1 MMKIQDN
8 STNKKKLLQSL
19 NFLEELNWLL
29 ESRSPNGIKELLSF
43 LQKIVKT
50 QDIINEQ
57 SVSNISALVGCLPN
71 LFLDLDLFKT
81 NSDIAEFAETV
92 LKIKISR
99 FEKKSRFEI
108 IGIVV
113 CEVPK
118 LKENELS
125 SLVIALN
132 ELTNNSDELKRVKL
146 NKINNNFS
154 WNETIQYL
162 NKCHEK

>member
-1 MMKIQDN
+1 MKDLDN
-8 STNKKKLLQSL
+8 SINKKKLLQAL
-19 NFLEELNWLL
+19 NFIEELNWLV
-29 ESRSPNGIKELLSF
+29 ESKSSNSIKEMLNL
-43 LQKIVKT
+43 LQKVVNS
-50 QDIINEQ
+50 QDLISEQ

-71 LFLDLDLFKT
+71 LFLDLDLFTT
-81 NSDIAEFAETV
+81 NADIAEFADAV

-118 LKENELS
+118 LKENELT

-132 ELTNNSDELKRVKL
+132 ELTNNSDELKRVKQ
-146 NKINNNFS
+146 NKVSDNFS

>member
-1 MMKIQDN
+1 MKDLDN
-8 STNKKKLLQSL
+8 SINKKKLLQAL
-19 NFLEELNWLL
+19 NFIEELNWLV
-29 ESRSPNGIKELLSF
+29 ESKSSNSIKEMLYL
-43 LQKIVKT
+43 LQKVVNS
-50 QDIINEQ
+50 QDIISEQ

-81 NSDIAEFAETV
+81 NADIAEFADVV

-118 LKENELS
+118 LKENELT

-132 ELTNNSDELKRVKL
+132 ELTNNSDELKRVKQ
-146 NKINNNFS
+146 NKVSDNFS

>member
-1 MMKIQDN
+1 MKDLDN
-8 STNKKKLLQSL
+8 SINKKKLLQAL
-19 NFLEELNWLL
+19 NFIEELNWLV
-29 ESRSPNGIKELLSF
+29 ESKSSNSIKEMLNL
-43 LQKIVKT
+43 LQKVVNS
-50 QDIINEQ
+50 QDLISEQ

-81 NSDIAEFAETV
+81 NADIAEFADTV

-118 LKENELS
+118 LKENELT

-132 ELTNNSDELKRVKL
+132 ELTNNSDELKRVKQ
-146 NKINNNFS
+146 NKVSDNFS

>member
-1 MMKIQDN
+1 M
-8 STNKKKLLQSL
+8 
-19 NFLEELNWLL
+19 
-29 ESRSPNGIKELLSF
+29 
-43 LQKIVKT
+43 
-50 QDIINEQ
+50 
-57 SVSNISALVGCLPN
+57 
-71 LFLDLDLFKT
+71 FKT
-81 NSDIAEFAETV
+81 NADIAEFADAV

-118 LKENELS
+118 LKENELT

-132 ELTNNSDELKRVKL
+132 ELTNNSDELKRVKQ
-146 NKINNNFS
+146 NKVSDNFS

>member
-1 MMKIQDN
+1 MKDLDN
-8 STNKKKLLQSL
+8 SINKKKLLQAL
-19 NFLEELNWLL
+19 NFIEELNWLV
-29 ESRSPNGIKELLSF
+29 ESKSSNSIKELLNL
-43 LQKIVKT
+43 LQKIVNS
-50 QDIINEQ
+50 QDIISEQ

-81 NSDIAEFAETV
+81 NADIAEFADAV

-118 LKENELS
+118 LKESELT

-132 ELTNNSDELKRVKL
+132 ELTNNSDELKRVKQ
-146 NKINNNFS
+146 NKIGNNFS